1 MSSSIAQVANPDS
14 LHAVHDVDGH
24 WSSAL
29 RADEGPIDV
38 VDMFSGC
45 GGMSAGFLSL
55 NGITPTFRLA
65 MAVDIDRV
73 ANRTY
78 ERNLGVRPLE
88 LDVHTLA
95 TEPGLLDD
103 ALASSRHRPGQPLV
117 LIGCAPCQGFSSHR
131 NSSGEADPRN
141 SLFLDFARVAVAL
154 RPAAVVVENVPELL
168 TDRYWPLVEEAT
180 ALLRD
185 AGYSTN
191 LSVHNLAEF
200 GVPQERFRA
209 LLLAMPHEFEPLDGF
224 LPREQFRSV
233 REAIGGL
240 PPVAAGETTPDDPM
254 HRSAGHAKGTIETI
268 RAVPKDGGSRP
279 PDVGP
284 ECLRR
289 ARDRQGRGAYD
300 DVYGRLWWDR
310 AAITITA
317 YSRNPASG
325 RYVHPEQD
333 RGLSIREAALLQG
346 FPSTYVFEGS
356 LDDAFRQIGNA
367 VPPVFAASLAAHVV
381 AQVGG
386 VVTPGRAVSSGI
398 THPVGT
404 SFARLI
410 PGLKSGHLR
419 IGPQGVE
426 GRRPAKA

>member
-1 MSSSIAQVANPDS
+1 MAQVTNPDGS
-14 LHAVHDVDGH
+14 LDVHDVDGH
-24 WSSAL
+24 WASAL
-29 RADEGPIDV
+29 RAEEGPIDV
-38 VDMFSGC
+38 IDMFSGC

-55 NGITPTFRLA
+55 NGIRPTFRLA
-65 MAVDIDRV
+65 LAVDIDRV

-78 ERNLGVRPLE
+78 EHNLGLRPLE
-88 LDVHTLA
+88 QDVHALA
-95 TEPGLLDD
+95 TDPGSLEA
-103 ALASSRHRPGQPLV
+103 ALAGSRRRPRQPLV

-168 TDRYWPLVEEAT
+168 TYRYWPLVEEAT

-209 LLLAMPHEFEPLDGF
+209 LLLAMPHDFDAPVGF
-224 LPREQFRSV
+224 LGREQFRSV
-233 REAIGGL
+233 RDAIGGL
-240 PPVAAGETTPDDPM
+240 PPVAAGAVNPQDPM
-254 HRSAGHAKGTIETI
+254 HRSAGHAQGTIETI
-268 RAVPKDGGSRP
+268 RAVPRNGGSRP
-279 PDVGP
+279 HDAGPD
-284 ECLRR
+284 CLRR
-289 ARDRQGRGAYD
+289 VRDRQGRSAYD

-346 FPSTYVFEGS
+346 FPDTYMFDGS

-367 VPPVFAASLAAHVV
+367 VPPVFATSLAGHVV
-381 AQVGG
+381 AQL
-386 VVTPGRAVSSGI
+386 GRSQAPSPAVSSGI
-398 THPVGT
+398 TQPVGT

-419 IGPQGVE
+419 IGPHGIE
-426 GRRPAKA
+426 GRRPITA

>member
-1 MSSSIAQVANPDS
+1 MSSSTAKVANRVAPIEI
-14 LHAVHDVDGH
+14 HDVDRR
-24 WSSAL
+24 WTSAL

-65 MAVDIDRV
+65 MAVDIDQV

-78 ERNLGVRPLE
+78 ERNLGLRPLE
-88 LDVHTLA
+88 QDVHALA
-95 TEPGLLDD
+95 TAPGVLEA
-103 ALASSRHRPGQPLV
+103 ALAGSRRRPGQPLV

-131 NSSGEADPRN
+131 NSAGAADPRN

-180 ALLRD
+180 ALLRG

-209 LLLAMPHEFEPLDGF
+209 LLLAMPHEFAPPAGF
-224 LPREQFRSV
+224 LAREQFRSV
-233 REAIGGL
+233 RDAIGGL
-240 PPVAAGETTPDDPM
+240 PPVAAGATIPQDPM
-254 HRSAGHAKGTIETI
+254 HRSAGHGKSTIETI

-346 FPSTYVFEGS
+346 FPSTYAFDGS

-381 AQVGG
+381 AQI
-386 VVTPGRAVSSGI
+386 GRDVAPSDPVSSGI
-398 THPVGT
+398 TRPVGT

-419 IGPQGVE
+419 IGPLGVE
-426 GRRPAKA
+426 GRRPTKA